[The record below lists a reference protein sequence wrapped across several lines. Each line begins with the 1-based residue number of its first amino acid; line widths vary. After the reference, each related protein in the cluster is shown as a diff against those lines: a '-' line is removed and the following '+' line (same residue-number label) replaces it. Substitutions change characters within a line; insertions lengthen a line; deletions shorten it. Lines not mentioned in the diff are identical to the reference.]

1 MRGKLM
7 NECEWLSMDAKI
19 VQHDCISCNERM
31 EIDFNVDDYSSEIT
45 IVNGKKTEKRRFM
58 KRCEQCGQMNTYV
71 SDQKVDWGSRRGV
84 NVRKIFIASTFSC
97 LAMVIG
103 FVAIAYFAGKGLMTV
118 FDWLF

>member
-1 MRGKLM
+1 
-7 NECEWLSMDAKI
+7 MDAKI
-19 VQHDCISCNERM
+19 VQHNCISCNERM

-58 KRCEQCGQMNTYV
+58 KRCEHCGQTNTYV

-84 NVRKIFIASTFSC
+84 NVRKILIASTFSC

-118 FDWLF
+118 IDWLF